1 MGSERWLMPIDW
13 ADNIL
18 IADLA
23 DEPSLSEELAD
34 VVARIEATDES
45 SAPHVV
51 LNFTNVSYLGSSNI
65 GQLLALRKLLAARKR
80 SLKLCCVSDEVKS
93 IFSVTGI
100 LKMFAF
106 APDPMTALAGIQL
119 DEAK

>member
-1 MGSERWLMPIDW
+1 MPIDW
-13 ADNIL
+13 SDNIL

-34 VVARIEATDES
+34 VVGRLEAADVAST
-45 SAPHVV
+45 PHVV
-51 LNFTNVSYLGSSNI
+51 LNFTSVSYLGSSNI
-65 GQLLALRKLLAARKR
+65 GQLLALRKLLISRKR

-100 LKMFAF
+100 LKLFVF
-106 APDPMTALAGIQL
+106 TPDPLTALAGIQL
-119 DEAK
+119 DEAE

>member
-1 MGSERWLMPIDW
+1 MPIDW

-23 DEPSLSEELAD
+23 DEPLLSEELAD
-34 VVARIEATDES
+34 VVGRLESTEIAAT
-45 SAPHVV
+45 PHVV
-51 LNFTNVSYLGSSNI
+51 LNLTNVSYLGSSNI
-65 GQLLALRKLLAARKR
+65 GQLLSLRKLLLERKR

-100 LKMFAF
+100 LKLFVF
-106 APDPMTALAGIQL
+106 SPDPMTALAGIQL
-119 DEAK
+119 DEAE